1 MFFLQRSS
9 SLDKKFFIEKLRER
23 GREREREKVDRK
35 RRERGIKKSTKRK
48 AENRKNGVKI

>member
-23 GREREREKVDRK
+23 GREREKKVDRK
-35 RRERGIKKSTKRK
+35 RRERWIKKSIKRK
-48 AENRKNGVKI
+48 VEN